1 MKISKTLF
9 NIRDILYLYMFFYSF
24 GGFPFGDDFNRGGG
38 GYDDYNI

>member
-9 NIRDILYLYMFFYSF
+9 NITDILYLYIFFYRF
-24 GGFPFGDDFNRGGG
+24 GGPPFGDDFIGGGG